1 VNVALKIS
9 VVSEMLLYSDLLTL
23 HNNTLNSTWH
33 PSKTNSVNLTRC
45 ETAPTPTQRRVLIG
59 CEQTQNPPP
68 RINDCTNSQSIKT
81 RPTKLGWLDKQQT
94 ISQASTRYVNR
105 WNAKHYFR
113 KLLVCR

>member
-1 VNVALKIS
+1 MTYSLDCTYLYTSDLTHAKTALNKVNVALKIS

-81 RPTKLGWLDKQQT
+81 RPTKLG
-94 ISQASTRYVNR
+94 
-105 WNAKHYFR
+105 
-113 KLLVCR
+113 

>member
-45 ETAPTPTQRRVLIG
+45 KNCANTHATARSDWLWA
-59 CEQTQNPPP
+59 
-68 RINDCTNSQSIKT
+68 NSE
-81 RPTKLGWLDKQQT
+81 P
-94 ISQASTRYVNR
+94 ASAY
-105 WNAKHYFR
+105 
-113 KLLVCR
+113 